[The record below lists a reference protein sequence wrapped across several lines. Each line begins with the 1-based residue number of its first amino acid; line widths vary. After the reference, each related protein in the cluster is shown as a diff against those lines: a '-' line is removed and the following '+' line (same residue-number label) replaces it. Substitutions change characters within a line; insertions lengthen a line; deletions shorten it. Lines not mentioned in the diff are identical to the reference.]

1 MSVRIHLS
9 DSSIKEFGQEVS
21 VLGLAQSISSQF
33 AQKVVGARINNQSE
47 ISDIRTV
54 LKDKDQ
60 VEWITIPSEES
71 LEVIRHSAAH
81 VLAQA
86 VQELWP
92 HVKVTIGP
100 VIQDGFYYDF
110 DSPEPFTD
118 EDMIQ
123 IEKKMEEILS
133 RKLSVEKEVWSA
145 KKAIEIF
152 KKMGE
157 MYKIEL
163 IQDIGESH
171 VSIYKQGDWFDLC
184 RGPHCQN
191 LEQIGA
197 VKVLSHS
204 SCYWRADESKASLQR
219 VYGTAFHSSKDLK
232 NYLQLLEQAKKRDH
246 RRVGKEM
253 NMFYFHE
260 SSAGQPFFKESGAVV
275 YRELQNFLKEKY
287 KKFGYQEVISP
298 QMFSEDVF
306 SKSGHLSFY
315 KNNMYSVQSEDGQQ
329 SYLKPMNC
337 PGHCLLYKS
346 RQWSYKNLPWRIAD
360 FGRLHRYERSG
371 TLHGLTRVR
380 SFCQDDAH
388 IFCTVDQ
395 LQNEI
400 QSFIQMIQEVYQLLS
415 LENYRML
422 LCTRPQS
429 KMGKDENW
437 NMAEEA
443 LSSALKNLNLSF
455 QFSEGNGAFYG
466 PKLDVEFEDSLK
478 RKWQL
483 ATLQCDFNTP
493 KSFNLS
499 YVNEENQAENPV
511 MLHRAVLGSIE
522 RFMGIYIEHCG
533 GWFPTWL
540 APIQMTVMNISEK
553 QAGYAQEIY
562 EKIQKEPSLRVQ
574 KDLSSESLSYKIRK
588 ARTLRIPYIVI
599 VGQKEKDSKNISVR
613 VGGGSTAIVDLQNFL
628 SQIKKETFERKVS
641 YSSF

>member
-1 MSVRIHLS
+1 MSIRIHLS
-9 DSSIKEFGQEVS
+9 DSSIKEFDRDVS
-21 VLGLAQSISSQF
+21 VLDVARSVDSKW

-54 LKDKDQ
+54 LKDQDHLD
-60 VEWITIPSEES
+60 WIALPSEES

-81 VLAQA
+81 VMAQA

-92 HVKVTIGP
+92 DIKVTIGP
-100 VIQDGFYYDF
+100 VIEDGFYYDF
-110 DSPEPFTD
+110 DSSRPFTD
-118 EDMIQ
+118 EDMVQ
-123 IEKKMEEILS
+123 IEKKMEEILA
-133 RKLSVEKEVWSA
+133 RKLNVEKEIWPS
-145 KKAIEIF
+145 KKAIETF

-157 MYKIEL
+157 VYKIEL
-163 IQDIGESH
+163 IEDIGESN

-197 VKVLSHS
+197 IKVLSHS
-204 SCYWRADESKASLQR
+204 ACYWRADETRASLQR

-232 NYLQLLEQAKKRDH
+232 NYLKLVEQSKKRDH

-260 SSAGQPFFKESGAVV
+260 GSAGQPFFKESGTVV
-275 YRELQNFLKEKY
+275 YQELQNFLKDQY
-287 KKFGYQEVISP
+287 KKHGYQEVISP
-298 QMFSEDVF
+298 QIFSSDIF

-315 KNNMYSVQSEDGQQ
+315 KSNMYAVQAEDGQE

-360 FGRLHRYERSG
+360 FGRLHRFERSG

-388 IFCTVDQ
+388 IFCTMSQ

-400 QSFIQMIQEVYQLLS
+400 QKFILMIQEVYETLGLKNYKILLG
-415 LENYRML
+415 
-422 LCTRPQS
+422 TRPKS
-429 KMGKDENW
+429 KMGDDENW
-437 NMAEEA
+437 KWAEES
-443 LSSALKNLNLSF
+443 LSSALKQMKVPFKL
-455 QFSEGNGAFYG
+455 SEGDGAFYG
-466 PKLDVEFEDSLK
+466 PKLDVIFEDSLK

-483 ATLQCDFNTP
+483 ATLQCDFNMP

-499 YVNEENQAENPV
+499 YVTEENQSETPV
-511 MLHRAVLGSIE
+511 LLHRAVLGSVE
-522 RFMGIYIEHCG
+522 RFMGIYMEHCG

-540 APIQMTVMNISEK
+540 APIQIMVMNISEK
-553 QAGYAQEIY
+553 QEKYATDIY
-562 EKIQKEPSLRVQ
+562 EKLNAELDLRVQ
-574 KDLSSESLSYKIRK
+574 KDFSSESLSYKIRT
-588 ARTLRIPYIVI
+588 ARNLRIPYMII
-599 VGQKEKDSKNISVR
+599 VGQKETDSKNISVR
-613 VGGGSTAIVDLQNFL
+613 IGGGSTVTLNLTDFL